1 MFRER
6 FSRRINPTYADAAAL
21 AAVAAGLQEDDDALD
36 DFYGYLR
43 LEELRRHPRIP
54 LSQRPGTPPPSVLYK
69 IKTLIKQDQ
78 HKAGETSSV

>member
-1 MFRER
+1 LFRER
-6 FSRRINPTYADAAAL
+6 FSRRINPTYADAAA
-21 AAVAAGLQEDDDALD
+21 AVAGLQEDDDALD
-36 DFYGYLR
+36 DFYEYGR
-43 LEELRRHPRIP
+43 LEELRQHPRIP